1 MHLVNR
7 IHTLKKTIHRK
18 FNADRACVPD
28 HSGKEFEVRMWTIS
42 EFILKKL
49 IPVVGVHPFPLNE
62 LSLMISAVCRIRP
75 SHIFEWG
82 TNIGVSARI
91 FYETVQY
98 FRIDSEIHTIDLP
111 DDERHVEH
119 PGQRRGAF
127 VKAIKKVQMHQGDGA
142 ETALK
147 LWNASAQKGQP
158 LFFLDGDHQY
168 ETVIRELR
176 IIFRDVASANFL
188 IHDTLYQTEES
199 NYNIGPF
206 LAIEDFLKKVPDRF
220 CRIDEHLGLPGMTL
234 LYQKEAISG
243 SSVSYR
249 IS

>member
-1 MHLVNR
+1 MMKGMSN
-7 IHTLKKTIHRK
+7 
-18 FNADRACVPD
+18 
-28 HSGKEFEVRMWTIS
+28 
-42 EFILKKL
+42 
-49 IPVVGVHPFPLNE
+49 
-62 LSLMISAVCRIRP
+62 IR
-75 SHIFEWG
+75 
-82 TNIGVSARI
+82 VSA
-91 FYETVQY
+91 EV
-98 FRIDSEIHTIDLP
+98 H
-111 DDERHVEH
+111 
-119 PGQRRGAF
+119 F

-206 LAIEDFLKKVPDRF
+206 LAIEDFSRR
-220 CRIDEHLGLPGMTL
+220 CRTDFVALMNTWDCR
-234 LYQKEAISG
+234 
-243 SSVSYR
+243 V
-249 IS
+249 